1 MAREKELYDYAEKEF
16 ESIEKPL
23 PDLYSINSKIIY
35 KIKYGDYLGS
45 ISKKFG
51 VKTEDIMRWN
61 NLSSDKIKENQ
72 RLIIFPKRIPKN

>member
-1 MAREKELYDYAEKEF
+1 MKKKITLIIFSLTILFFLFYNDELYKLF
-16 ESIEKPL
+16 
-23 PDLYSINSKIIY
+23 NSKIIY
-35 KIKYGDYLGS
+35 KIKYGEYLGS

-51 VKTEDIMRWN
+51 VKTADIMRWN